1 VAVEVVAEA
10 GELEGSPIFF
20 IRVAIEFVEDI
31 LYIYII

>member
-10 GELEGSPIFF
+10 GELTPRPF
-20 IRVAIEFVEDI
+20 IILAIEFVEDI